1 MTTTNFHAK
10 STALEVVK
18 GLNANLDGK
27 LVLITGGTSGIGVET
42 ARALATANAHVII
55 TARDMNKGAEVVED
69 LKKTTGN
76 DKIEVMELDLNSL
89 QSVRNFVK
97 QFRARNLTIN
107 ILICN
112 AGIMACP
119 YSKTVDGFETQFGVN
134 HLAHFLLATS
144 LVPELKSGKPSRLVV
159 VSSIANRRGGI
170 NWDDINWEKNYDKW
184 VAYGQSKTANILFA
198 KQFNKLYSS
207 EGIQAYALH
216 PGGIMTN
223 LVKYIPVEEQQA
235 MGWFK
240 EDGSLVDRFKNVE
253 QGASTSVYAALAP
266 ELDNHGGEYLE
277 NCAISQGVNLDS
289 KQFWGMGPHAIDM
302 DAAERLWKLS
312 EELVTEK

>member
-10 STALEVVK
+10 STALEVIK
-18 GLNANLDGK
+18 GLNANLEGK
-27 LVLITGGTSGIGVET
+27 LVVITGGTSGIGVET

-55 TARDMNKGAEVVED
+55 TARDMTKGAEVVAD
-69 LKKTTGN
+69 LKKSTGN
-76 DKIEVMELDLNSL
+76 DKTEVMELDLNSL
-89 QSVRNFVK
+89 QSVRNFVN
-97 QFRARNLTIN
+97 QFRARNLPIN

-144 LVPELKSGKPSRLVV
+144 LVPELKAGKPSRLVV

-170 NWDDINWEKNYDKW
+170 NWDDINWEKSYDKW

-207 EGIQAYALH
+207 EGVQAYALH

-223 LVKYIPVEEQQA
+223 LVKYVPVEEQKA

-240 EDGSLVDRFKNVE
+240 EDGTLVDRFKNVE

-277 NCAISQGVNLDS
+277 NCAVSRGVNTDPT
-289 KQFWGMGPHAIDM
+289 QFWGMGPHAIDM
-302 DAAERLWKLS
+302 EAAERLWKLS
-312 EELVTEK
+312 EEMVASK

>member
-1 MTTTNFHAK
+1 MTSATFHAK
-10 STALEVVK
+10 STALEVVQ
-18 GLNANLDGK
+18 GLNVNLNGK
-27 LVLITGGTSGIGVET
+27 LVIITGGTSGIGIET
-42 ARALATANAHVII
+42 ARALATAHAHVII

-89 QSVRNFVK
+89 QSVRDFVK
-97 QFRARNLTIN
+97 QFQARHLPIN

-112 AGIMACP
+112 AGVMACP
-119 YSKTVDGFETQFGVN
+119 YEKTIDGFETQFGVN
-134 HLAHFLLATS
+134 HLAHFLLTIS
-144 LVPELKSGKPSRLVV
+144 LVPELKAGKPSRVVV
-159 VSSIANRRGGI
+159 VSSIANRRSGI

-184 VAYGQSKTANILFA
+184 SAYGQSKTANILFA

-223 LVKYIPVEEQQA
+223 LIKYLPIEEQQA

-240 EDGSLVDRFKNVE
+240 EDGTVIDRFKNVE

-266 ELDNHGGEYLE
+266 ELNNHGGEYLE
-277 NCAISQGVNLDS
+277 NCAISRGINPDM
-289 KQFWGMGPHAIDM
+289 KTFWGMGAHAVDM
-302 DAAERLWKLS
+302 ESAERLWKLS
-312 EELVTEK
+312 EQLVSAK

>member
-1 MTTTNFHAK
+1 MTTPTFHAK

-18 GLNANLDGK
+18 GLNANLDK
-27 LVLITGGTSGIGVET
+27 QLVLITGCTSGIGVET

-55 TARDMNKGAEVVED
+55 TARDMKKGVEVVED

-76 DKIEVMELDLNSL
+76 NKIEVMELDLSSL
-89 QSVRNFVK
+89 QSVRDFVD
-97 QFRARNLTIN
+97 QFRGRNLPIN

-112 AGIMACP
+112 AGVMACP
-119 YSKTVDGFETQFGVN
+119 YGKTVDGFETQFGVN
-134 HLAHFLLATS
+134 HLGHFLLTTS
-144 LVPELKSGKPSRLVV
+144 LIPELKAGKPSRVVV
-159 VSSIANRRGGI
+159 VSSLANRRSGI

-184 VAYGQSKTANILFA
+184 LAYAQSKTANILFA

-216 PGGIMTN
+216 PGGILTN
-223 LVKYIPVEEQQA
+223 LVKYVTMEERKA
-235 MGWFK
+235 LGWFK
-240 EDGSLVDRFKNVE
+240 EDGTLIDRFKNVE

-277 NCAISQGVNLDS
+277 NCAISQGVNPDMTT
-289 KQFWGMGPHAIDM
+289 FWGMGTHAVDM
-302 DAAERLWKLS
+302 ESAERLWKLS
-312 EELVTEK
+312 EQLVAAK